1 MKKIIALAMV
11 MMLAV
16 IGLSACSTK
25 TTTTT
30 QATEAPVATA
40 EPTVEVT
47 NEPVIE
53 NNTTH

>member
-30 QATEAPVATA
+30 
-40 EPTVEVT
+40 
-47 NEPVIE
+47 
-53 NNTTH
+53 